1 MKERIFKSILAVT
14 LAVLTLAVGT
24 LFFIFHRQGEKNAL
38 SSLRK
43 AADFAVSAAADENYD
58 EKNAFFEKDGL
69 YRLLP
74 DETVEALQH
83 DTDIPDGAAAP
94 IEKARKSGEGFA
106 RCTLSDGRE
115 TYFYARKLS
124 DGSVFCLSEPCEPEW
139 QTVLTLLRACLLILI
154 PLIAAAS
161 LAARRLSADIVRPI
175 TELDPEHPEKLAV
188 YDELQPVAARLVEQ
202 NRLIARKIREMTV
215 KQSEFAAITDNMSEG
230 MLVIGKNAEIL
241 SYNKSAES
249 MLGLAGS
256 VMPKTVSARDF
267 DENFRNAVADA
278 LAGKKTTVVLRS
290 DKSRVYSAM
299 INPVYHQ
306 SSVEGAVI
314 VILDETEKERRESLR
329 REFTSN
335 VSHELKT
342 PLTSISGFAEIIMNG
357 LCEGEEKRF
366 AGNIYREAK
375 RLIVLVG
382 DIIKLNRLDGGEFA
396 FDERDPDLLEIAEQ
410 TVERLGNIAE
420 NAKVSLS
427 VKGVSA
433 HVHGNSQ
440 ILEEMIYNLADNGI
454 KYNNPGGYV
463 DLIVFADPDGKSVG
477 ITCKDNGIGIPE
489 DQKNRVF
496 ERFFR
501 VDKSRSKAI
510 GGTGLGLSIVKHGAL
525 SHGAEITLESREGEG
540 TSITLRFPISKT

>member
-1 MKERIFKSILAVT
+1 MKDRIFKSILSVT
-14 LAVLTLAVGT
+14 LAIMLCAMGI
-24 LFFIFHRQGEKNAL
+24 LFFIFHCQNEKSALAALRQ
-38 SSLRK
+38 
-43 AADFAVSAAADENYD
+43 AASFAAAALEEDGE
-58 EKNAFFEKDGL
+58 ASFSGKDI
-69 YRLLP
+69 LL
-74 DETVEALQH
+74 VS
-83 DTDIPDGAAAP
+83 PDG
-94 IEKARKSGEGFA
+94 ELLFGGEGEPFHGDEPELRQA
-106 RCTLSDGRE
+106 KKRGEGLDRRRASNDEGSA
-115 TYFYARKLS
+115 YFYATVLS
-124 DGSVFCLSEPCEPEW
+124 DGSVLRISEPCEPEW
-139 QTVLTLLRACLLILI
+139 KTVLALLRACLLLMI
-154 PLIAAAS
+154 PLAAAAS
-161 LAARRLSADIVRPI
+161 FAARRLSDGIVRPI

-188 YDELQPVAARLVEQ
+188 YTELQPVAARLVEQ

-241 SYNKSAES
+241 SHNKSAETL
-249 MLGLAGS
+249 LGFKGE
-256 VMPKTVSARDF
+256 MPKTVTARDF
-267 DENFRNAVADA
+267 DEPFRNAVADA
-278 LAGKKTTVVLRS
+278 LAGKKSSCVLRS
-290 DKSRVYSAM
+290 DKSRYYSAM
-299 INPVYHQ
+299 LNPVFHQ
-306 SSVEGAVI
+306 NNVEGAVI
-314 VILDETEKERRESLR
+314 VILDETEKERRDALR

-396 FDERDPDLLEIAEQ
+396 FDEKGPDLLEIAKQ
-410 TVERLGNIAE
+410 TAERLENVAQ
-420 NAKVSLS
+420 NAKVTLS
-427 VKGVSA
+427 VKGESVS
-433 HVHGNSQ
+433 VRGNSQ

-463 DLIVFADPDGKSVG
+463 DLITFADPDGKTVG

-489 DQKNRVF
+489 DQKPRVF

-525 SHGAEITLESREGEG
+525 SHGAEISLESKEGEG
-540 TSITLRFPISKT
+540 TSITLRFPRAHEE